1 MNMST
6 LDEVPQELIEQ
17 RLRYEALGLSINTG
31 NKIASWLKVLYT
43 FCLIILL
50 PTLLLLSDPLK
61 DNVTYMY
68 QALGIGFR
76 ILLASMIIYFISK
89 IAPLLYAAKNDYNK
103 LLSTVGYNDPEKNTK
118 DEVQLVRRKFVIDYI
133 YLISL
138 ISVFLSVFVVNNR
151 NNIAFIIGHEVI
163 VFVILVGLILI
174 WKFWLYKDST
184 KVPFLGGR
192 LLVLS
197 FIPLVTVWGIE
208 IFIEF
213 FSTLSKPRFD
223 FNRLQLTYSLVYPI
237 VFILISVAVLISTK
251 KTKREKLALRKEK
264 DYEITRKSKF
274 IEDKNVLSK
283 AFFKIETTIYKIK
296 STFRKE
302 MDEQKLEKKLD
313 KKPSYILVQSIWIAL
328 ILSFIPLSILISWN
342 LFPHDGI
349 FMIVSVITAYVYS
362 MVKYHRYDI
371 DVIGYIE
378 KKAEKEPPLLRKPEI
393 SSQLFQSLSLVSVV
407 FIVAIMIVGPIITK
421 GDYSGFNGMIV
432 TAFSWIS
439 VILSFPLS
447 IRLMYFLKQ
456 GFDETRRK
464 EDTALPLQ
472 TLLPILIME
481 LALVIGMFAA
491 HIYVPN
497 FGIQFLAN
505 ISFYLILLIIFL
517 VLVIPISYIL
527 VVPFAKDDKQYQII
541 TIGFYA
547 LLFCSIMGSFV
558 WFIFDVIIG
567 QFS

>member
-1 MNMST
+1 MST

-17 RLRYEALGLSINTG
+17 RLRYEALGVSINTG

-43 FCLIILL
+43 FCLVLLL
-50 PTLLLLSDPLK
+50 PTVLLLSDPLK
-61 DNVTYMY
+61 DSVTYMY
-68 QALGIGFR
+68 QALGFGFR
-76 ILLASMIIYFISK
+76 ILLASMVIYFISK

-103 LLSTVGYNDPEKNTK
+103 LLSIVGYNDPEKNTK

-133 YLISL
+133 YLIAL
-138 ISVFLSVFVVNNR
+138 ISILLSVFVVNNR
-151 NNIAFIIGHEVI
+151 NNVAFIIGHEVI
-163 VFVILVGLILI
+163 IFVILVGLILI
-174 WKFWLYKDST
+174 WKFWMHKDSA

-197 FIPLVTVWGIE
+197 FIPLVTVWGVE

-213 FSTLSKPRFD
+213 FTILSKPRFD

-237 VFILISVAVLISTK
+237 AFILISIAVLITTK

-264 DYEITRKSKF
+264 DYELSRKSKF
-274 IEDKNVLSK
+274 IEDKNVFNKLL
-283 AFFKIETTIYKIK
+283 FKIETTIYTIK
-296 STFRKE
+296 SLFQKE
-302 MDEQKLEKKLD
+302 VDEAKLEKKLD
-313 KKPSYILVQSIWIAL
+313 KKPSYILVQSIWMSL
-328 ILSFIPLSILISWN
+328 ILSFIPLSFMISWN

-349 FMIVSVITAYVYS
+349 FMIVSLVTAYVYS
-362 MVKYHRYDI
+362 MIKYHRYDI

-378 KKAEKEPPLLRKPEI
+378 KKSEKEPPALRKPEI
-393 SSQLFQSLSLVSVV
+393 ASQLFQSLSLVSVV

-447 IRLMYFLKQ
+447 IRLLYFLNK
-456 GFDETRRK
+456 GFDETRK
-464 EDTALPLQ
+464 KSDTALPLQ
-472 TLLPILIME
+472 TLVPILIME
-481 LALVIGMFAA
+481 LALVVGMFVA
-491 HIYVPN
+491 HLYVPN
-497 FGIQFLAN
+497 FGIEFLAN

-517 VLVIPISYIL
+517 VLVIPISYVI
-527 VVPFAKDDKQYQII
+527 VVPYVKDDKQYRLV

-547 LLFCSIMGSFV
+547 LLFLSIMGSFV
-558 WFIFDVIIG
+558 WFIFDVVVG

>member
-1 MNMST
+1 MST

>member
-1 MNMST
+1 MST

-138 ISVFLSVFVVNNR
+138 ISVLLSVFVVNNR